1 MIIQPPSDW
10 WIVAFTGALVIA
22 TFALVIVGSLQ
33 WLAMRHQEHWM
44 RENVRI
50 ADTSANAAKAGA
62 EAAQKSADAAI
73 ETIKVMKLIAR
84 RQLRARVF
92 VLSANRL
99 EPCGA
104 GSFTAELVI
113 KNFGGVPAYDC
124 TFRAAMVLAPRILGD
139 GEIPKAYANGQEANV
154 VLPPSAKVKTTL
166 SLASF
171 EPNQHKQVRA
181 GIQAVYLHGEINY
194 RSGFRKSCRSTFLMR
209 CGGIDYA
216 SGRFSFCEKGNAA
229 T

>member
-50 ADTSANAAKAGA
+50 ADVSANAAKAGA
-62 EAAQKSADAAI
+62 EAATATV
-73 ETIKVMKLIAR
+73 EVMKRTAR

-113 KNFGGVPAYDC
+113 KNFGGVPAYNC
-124 TFRAAMVLAPRILGD
+124 TFRAAMVLGPRILGG
-139 GEIPKAYANGQEANV
+139 GEISKAYANGQEANI
-154 VLPPSAKVKTTL
+154 VLPPSAEVKTTL
-166 SLASF
+166 CLASF
-171 EPNQHKQVRA
+171 ESNQHNLVRT
-181 GIQAVYLHGEINY
+181 GIQAVYMYGEINY
-194 RSGFRKSCRSTFLMR
+194 RSGFAKSCQSTFLMR

-216 SGRFSFCEKGNAA
+216 SGRFSFCEKGNTA